1 MGTTS
6 FRTADF
12 NQKIERQLTLLSKFW
27 EVHTDVVWSGND
39 EIQSLYYDFMKDNDF
54 LTGDAP
60 NKPKDA
66 REKTSGLID
75 LGLIDNER
83 RPTAAG
89 ESLRQITSNGDF
101 RPNNLLQ
108 IPADSYIYFKQM
120 LKTSNDVDGEI
131 VRPFVVLVLALKQLE
146 YLTQEEFTYL
156 LPLITTSRKFRSMC
170 TYKSYCWS
178 MGTTSF
184 RTADFNQKI
193 ERQLTLLSKF
203 WEVHTDVVW
212 SGNDEI
218 QSLYYDFMKDNDFL
232 TGDAPNKPKDAREK
246 TSGLIDLGLIDNERR
261 PTAAGESLR
270 QITSNG
276 DFRPNNLLQIPADS
290 YIYFKQML
298 KTSNDVDG
306 EIVRPFVV
314 LVLALKQLEYLTQE
328 EFTYLLPLIT
338 TSRKFRTIVDCIK
351 RLRKGDIT
359 IDEIIVDTLLT
370 MENYREARLYL
381 LERPVSEH
389 VICQAGINRKS
400 RQYDSTYY
408 PLYRT
413 IESLDRNNA
422 QSILDLLQACRNI
435 RIGALWCNHLFK
447 TTNRGKIKKL
457 LSASLNDVPILN
469 CRNEFELKDRFF
481 RLMHLFKVKAN
492 LSDYFDLNRRYFG
505 TTDTVLFKDNRVEL
519 SPIPKCFFDLCAENL
534 EEIAFT
540 TSPLLPLDCDI
551 EKIIPRYDI
560 EESDLHRKLADK
572 YGLAPQSLSDI
583 RAFLDDECHE
593 RFNRL
598 IDARFPDHVLL
609 ELLSDFET
617 RNDIN
622 IRRLVTD
629 NADVPTIFEYI
640 VGIVWYKVSNRKGR
654 ILDYFNLS
662 LDADL
667 LPKTHAAGGMEDI
680 TYRYNATPGYPEHT
694 LLIEATLAEAGTQ
707 RRMEME
713 PVSRHLGDF
722 LLRDNRQ
729 EAYALFVTPFLHLNV
744 ISDFRGRKQMPYYS
758 SDGEQC
764 INGMKIIP
772 LNTAELKNIIANS
785 MTYDQLYPL
794 FECAHQNNEP
804 PKTWYENNI
813 MRSLQPKKTSTGI
826 LGTLF

>member
-1 MGTTS
+1 
-6 FRTADF
+6 
-12 NQKIERQLTLLSKFW
+12 
-27 EVHTDVVWSGND
+27 
-39 EIQSLYYDFMKDNDF
+39 
-54 LTGDAP
+54 
-60 NKPKDA
+60 
-66 REKTSGLID
+66 
-75 LGLIDNER
+75 
-83 RPTAAG
+83 
-89 ESLRQITSNGDF
+89 
-101 RPNNLLQ
+101 
-108 IPADSYIYFKQM
+108 
-120 LKTSNDVDGEI
+120 
-131 VRPFVVLVLALKQLE
+131 
-146 YLTQEEFTYL
+146 
-156 LPLITTSRKFRSMC
+156 
-170 TYKSYCWS
+170 

-519 SPIPKCFFDLCAENL
+519 SPVPKCFFDLCAENL

-540 TSPLLPLDCDI
+540 TSPLLPLDCDL

-560 EESDLHRKLADK
+560 EESDLHRKLATSMA
-572 YGLAPQSLSDI
+572 LPRNRSATFAPFSTTS
-583 RAFLDDECHE
+583 
-593 RFNRL
+593 
-598 IDARFPDHVLL
+598 
-609 ELLSDFET
+609 
-617 RNDIN
+617 
-622 IRRLVTD
+622 
-629 NADVPTIFEYI
+629 
-640 VGIVWYKVSNRKGR
+640 
-654 ILDYFNLS
+654 
-662 LDADL
+662 
-667 LPKTHAAGGMEDI
+667 
-680 TYRYNATPGYPEHT
+680 ATS
-694 LLIEATLAEAGTQ
+694 
-707 RRMEME
+707 
-713 PVSRHLGDF
+713 V
-722 LLRDNRQ
+722 
-729 EAYALFVTPFLHLNV
+729 
-744 ISDFRGRKQMPYYS
+744 
-758 SDGEQC
+758 
-764 INGMKIIP
+764 
-772 LNTAELKNIIANS
+772 
-785 MTYDQLYPL
+785 
-794 FECAHQNNEP
+794 
-804 PKTWYENNI
+804 
-813 MRSLQPKKTSTGI
+813 STGSSMPVFPTMSCWNCCPTSKPATTSI
-826 LGTLF
+826 SAGSSPTTPMCPPFSNTSSVSSGTR

>member
-27 EVHTDVVWSGND
+27 EVHTDAVWSGND

-89 ESLRQITSNGDF
+89 EPLRQITSNGDF
-101 RPNNLLQ
+101 R
-108 IPADSYIYFKQM
+108 S
-120 LKTSNDVDGEI
+120 
-131 VRPFVVLVLALKQLE
+131 
-146 YLTQEEFTYL
+146 
-156 LPLITTSRKFRSMC
+156 
-170 TYKSYCWS
+170 
-178 MGTTSF
+178 
-184 RTADFNQKI
+184 
-193 ERQLTLLSKF
+193 
-203 WEVHTDVVW
+203 
-212 SGNDEI
+212 
-218 QSLYYDFMKDNDFL
+218 
-232 TGDAPNKPKDAREK
+232 
-246 TSGLIDLGLIDNERR
+246 
-261 PTAAGESLR
+261 
-270 QITSNG
+270 
-276 DFRPNNLLQIPADS
+276 NNLLQIPADS

-359 IDEIIVDTLLT
+359 IDEIIVDTLLS

-408 PLYRT
+408 PLYRA

-435 RIGALWCNHLFK
+435 RIGSLWCNHLFK
-447 TTNRGKIKKL
+447 TTNRGKIRKL

-469 CRNEFELKDRFF
+469 CQNEFELKDRFF

-551 EKIIPRYDI
+551 EKN
-560 EESDLHRKLADK
+560 HT
-572 YGLAPQSLSDI
+572 SL
-583 RAFLDDECHE
+583 
-593 RFNRL
+593 
-598 IDARFPDHVLL
+598 
-609 ELLSDFET
+609 
-617 RNDIN
+617 
-622 IRRLVTD
+622 
-629 NADVPTIFEYI
+629 
-640 VGIVWYKVSNRKGR
+640 
-654 ILDYFNLS
+654 
-662 LDADL
+662 
-667 LPKTHAAGGMEDI
+667 
-680 TYRYNATPGYPEHT
+680 
-694 LLIEATLAEAGTQ
+694 
-707 RRMEME
+707 
-713 PVSRHLGDF
+713 
-722 LLRDNRQ
+722 
-729 EAYALFVTPFLHLNV
+729 
-744 ISDFRGRKQMPYYS
+744 
-758 SDGEQC
+758 
-764 INGMKIIP
+764 
-772 LNTAELKNIIANS
+772 
-785 MTYDQLYPL
+785 
-794 FECAHQNNEP
+794 
-804 PKTWYENNI
+804 
-813 MRSLQPKKTSTGI
+813 
-826 LGTLF
+826 

>member
-1 MGTTS
+1 
-6 FRTADF
+6 
-12 NQKIERQLTLLSKFW
+12 
-27 EVHTDVVWSGND
+27 
-39 EIQSLYYDFMKDNDF
+39 
-54 LTGDAP
+54 
-60 NKPKDA
+60 
-66 REKTSGLID
+66 
-75 LGLIDNER
+75 
-83 RPTAAG
+83 
-89 ESLRQITSNGDF
+89 
-101 RPNNLLQ
+101 
-108 IPADSYIYFKQM
+108 
-120 LKTSNDVDGEI
+120 
-131 VRPFVVLVLALKQLE
+131 
-146 YLTQEEFTYL
+146 
-156 LPLITTSRKFRSMC
+156 
-170 TYKSYCWS
+170 

-359 IDEIIVDTLLT
+359 IDEIIVDTLLS

-408 PLYRT
+408 PLYRA

-435 RIGALWCNHLFK
+435 RIGSLWCNHLFK

-469 CRNEFELKDRFF
+469 CRNEFELKDSFF

-505 TTDTVLFKDNRVEL
+505 TTDTILFKDNRVEL
-519 SPIPKCFFDLCAENL
+519 SPVPKCFFDLCAENL

-551 EKIIPRYDI
+551 E
-560 EESDLHRKLADK
+560 
-572 YGLAPQSLSDI
+572 
-583 RAFLDDECHE
+583 
-593 RFNRL
+593 
-598 IDARFPDHVLL
+598 
-609 ELLSDFET
+609 
-617 RNDIN
+617 N

-694 LLIEATLAEAGTQ
+694 LLIEATLAEANAQ

-729 EAYALFVTPFLHLNV
+729 EAYALFVTTFLHLNV

-772 LNTAELKNIIANS
+772 LNIAELKNIIANS

-813 MRSLQPKKTSTGI
+813 MRSLQPKKPSTGI

>member
-60 NKPKDA
+60 NKP
-66 REKTSGLID
+66 E
-75 LGLIDNER
+75 
-83 RPTAAG
+83 
-89 ESLRQITSNGDF
+89 
-101 RPNNLLQ
+101 
-108 IPADSYIYFKQM
+108 
-120 LKTSNDVDGEI
+120 
-131 VRPFVVLVLALKQLE
+131 
-146 YLTQEEFTYL
+146 
-156 LPLITTSRKFRSMC
+156 
-170 TYKSYCWS
+170 
-178 MGTTSF
+178 
-184 RTADFNQKI
+184 
-193 ERQLTLLSKF
+193 
-203 WEVHTDVVW
+203 
-212 SGNDEI
+212 
-218 QSLYYDFMKDNDFL
+218 
-232 TGDAPNKPKDAREK
+232 DAREK

-359 IDEIIVDTLLT
+359 IDEIIVDTLLS

-408 PLYRT
+408 PLYRA

-435 RIGALWCNHLFK
+435 RIGSLWCNHLFK

-469 CRNEFELKDRFF
+469 CRNEFELKDSFF

-505 TTDTVLFKDNRVEL
+505 TTDTILFKDNRVEL
-519 SPIPKCFFDLCAENL
+519 SPVPKCFFDLCAENL

-583 RAFLDDECHE
+583 RTFLDDERHE

-694 LLIEATLAEAGTQ
+694 LLIEATLAEANAQ

-729 EAYALFVTPFLHLNV
+729 EAYALFVTTFLHLNV

-772 LNTAELKNIIANS
+772 LNIAELKNIIANS

-813 MRSLQPKKTSTGI
+813 MRSLQPKKPSTGI

>member
-27 EVHTDVVWSGND
+27 EVHTDAVWSGND

-89 ESLRQITSNGDF
+89 ESLRQITSCGDF
-101 RPNNLLQ
+101 RSNNLLQ

-131 VRPFVVLVLALKQLE
+131 VRPFVVLVLALNQLE

-156 LPLITTSRKFRSMC
+156 LPLITTS
-170 TYKSYCWS
+170 
-178 MGTTSF
+178 
-184 RTADFNQKI
+184 Q
-193 ERQLTLLSKF
+193 
-203 WEVHTDVVW
+203 
-212 SGNDEI
+212 
-218 QSLYYDFMKDNDFL
+218 
-232 TGDAPNKPKDAREK
+232 
-246 TSGLIDLGLIDNERR
+246 
-261 PTAAGESLR
+261 
-270 QITSNG
+270 
-276 DFRPNNLLQIPADS
+276 
-290 YIYFKQML
+290 
-298 KTSNDVDG
+298 
-306 EIVRPFVV
+306 
-314 LVLALKQLEYLTQE
+314 
-328 EFTYLLPLIT
+328 
-338 TSRKFRTIVDCIK
+338 KFRTIVDCIK

-359 IDEIIVDTLLT
+359 IDKIIVDTLLS

-408 PLYRT
+408 PLYRA

-435 RIGALWCNHLFK
+435 RIGSLWCNHLFK

-469 CRNEFELKDRFF
+469 CRNEFELKDSFF

-505 TTDTVLFKDNRVEL
+505 TTDTILFKDNRVEL
-519 SPIPKCFFDLCAENL
+519 SPVPKCFFDLCAENL

-583 RAFLDDECHE
+583 RTFLDDERHE

-667 LPKTHAAGGMEDI
+667 LPKT
-680 TYRYNATPGYPEHT
+680 
-694 LLIEATLAEAGTQ
+694 Q
-707 RRMEME
+707 RRRWYGRHYLSIQCH
-713 PVSRHLGDF
+713 SRLPGAHTAYRSDPCRGQRTTPHGDGTGLPAF
-722 LLRDNRQ
+722 GRLPLTRQSAGSLRLVCHHVPASKRYFGFPGAETNALLFKRRR
-729 EAYALFVTPFLHLNV
+729 AVH
-744 ISDFRGRKQMPYYS
+744 
-758 SDGEQC
+758 
-764 INGMKIIP
+764 
-772 LNTAELKNIIANS
+772 
-785 MTYDQLYPL
+785 
-794 FECAHQNNEP
+794 
-804 PKTWYENNI
+804 
-813 MRSLQPKKTSTGI
+813 
-826 LGTLF
+826 

>member
-1 MGTTS
+1 
-6 FRTADF
+6 
-12 NQKIERQLTLLSKFW
+12 
-27 EVHTDVVWSGND
+27 
-39 EIQSLYYDFMKDNDF
+39 
-54 LTGDAP
+54 
-60 NKPKDA
+60 
-66 REKTSGLID
+66 
-75 LGLIDNER
+75 
-83 RPTAAG
+83 
-89 ESLRQITSNGDF
+89 
-101 RPNNLLQ
+101 
-108 IPADSYIYFKQM
+108 
-120 LKTSNDVDGEI
+120 
-131 VRPFVVLVLALKQLE
+131 
-146 YLTQEEFTYL
+146 
-156 LPLITTSRKFRSMC
+156 
-170 TYKSYCWS
+170 
-178 MGTTSF
+178 
-184 RTADFNQKI
+184 
-193 ERQLTLLSKF
+193 
-203 WEVHTDVVW
+203 
-212 SGNDEI
+212 
-218 QSLYYDFMKDNDFL
+218 
-232 TGDAPNKPKDAREK
+232 
-246 TSGLIDLGLIDNERR
+246 
-261 PTAAGESLR
+261 
-270 QITSNG
+270 
-276 DFRPNNLLQIPADS
+276 
-290 YIYFKQML
+290 
-298 KTSNDVDG
+298 
-306 EIVRPFVV
+306 
-314 LVLALKQLEYLTQE
+314 
-328 EFTYLLPLIT
+328 
-338 TSRKFRTIVDCIK
+338 
-351 RLRKGDIT
+351 
-359 IDEIIVDTLLT
+359 

-519 SPIPKCFFDLCAENL
+519 SPVPKCFFDLCAENL

-583 RAFLDDECHE
+583 RAFLDDERHE

-662 LDADL
+662 LRCRFASENTRRRWYGRHYL
-667 LPKTHAAGGMEDI
+667 SVQCLSQLPGAHTAYRSDPCRGQRTTPHGDGTGLPAFGRLSLTRQSAGSLRLVCHPFPASK
-680 TYRYNATPGYPEHT
+680 RYF
-694 LLIEATLAEAGTQ
+694 
-707 RRMEME
+707 
-713 PVSRHLGDF
+713 S
-722 LLRDNRQ
+722 
-729 EAYALFVTPFLHLNV
+729 
-744 ISDFRGRKQMPYYS
+744 FRGRKQMLYYS

-785 MTYDQLYPL
+785 MTYDQLYPI

>member
-1 MGTTS
+1 
-6 FRTADF
+6 
-12 NQKIERQLTLLSKFW
+12 
-27 EVHTDVVWSGND
+27 
-39 EIQSLYYDFMKDNDF
+39 
-54 LTGDAP
+54 
-60 NKPKDA
+60 
-66 REKTSGLID
+66 
-75 LGLIDNER
+75 
-83 RPTAAG
+83 
-89 ESLRQITSNGDF
+89 
-101 RPNNLLQ
+101 
-108 IPADSYIYFKQM
+108 
-120 LKTSNDVDGEI
+120 
-131 VRPFVVLVLALKQLE
+131 
-146 YLTQEEFTYL
+146 
-156 LPLITTSRKFRSMC
+156 
-170 TYKSYCWS
+170 

-598 IDARFPDHVLL
+598 IDARFPDHVL
-609 ELLSDFET
+609 F
-617 RNDIN
+617 
-622 IRRLVTD
+622 
-629 NADVPTIFEYI
+629 
-640 VGIVWYKVSNRKGR
+640 WYKVSNRKGR

>member
-1 MGTTS
+1 
-6 FRTADF
+6 
-12 NQKIERQLTLLSKFW
+12 
-27 EVHTDVVWSGND
+27 
-39 EIQSLYYDFMKDNDF
+39 
-54 LTGDAP
+54 
-60 NKPKDA
+60 
-66 REKTSGLID
+66 
-75 LGLIDNER
+75 
-83 RPTAAG
+83 
-89 ESLRQITSNGDF
+89 
-101 RPNNLLQ
+101 
-108 IPADSYIYFKQM
+108 
-120 LKTSNDVDGEI
+120 
-131 VRPFVVLVLALKQLE
+131 
-146 YLTQEEFTYL
+146 
-156 LPLITTSRKFRSMC
+156 
-170 TYKSYCWS
+170 

-519 SPIPKCFFDLCAENL
+519 SPVPKCFFDLCAENL

-583 RAFLDDECHE
+583 RAFLDDERHE

-680 TYRYNATPGYPEHT
+680 TYRYNASPSYPEHT
-694 LLIEATLAEAGTQ
+694 LLIEATLAEANAQ

-744 ISDFRGRKQMPYYS
+744 ISDFRGRKQMLYYS

-785 MTYDQLYPL
+785 MTYDQLYPI

-826 LGTLF
+826 LGTLFKSGKTKRTFLQKRSGSKLAKTKRSKIDKRTVQKKHRKNIFLRCFFIALSFGYLTKNH

>member
-27 EVHTDVVWSGND
+27 EVHTDAVWSGND
-39 EIQSLYYDFMKDNDF
+39 EIQSLYYDFMKGNDF

-89 ESLRQITSNGDF
+89 ESLRQITSCGDF
-101 RPNNLLQ
+101 R
-108 IPADSYIYFKQM
+108 S
-120 LKTSNDVDGEI
+120 
-131 VRPFVVLVLALKQLE
+131 
-146 YLTQEEFTYL
+146 
-156 LPLITTSRKFRSMC
+156 
-170 TYKSYCWS
+170 
-178 MGTTSF
+178 
-184 RTADFNQKI
+184 
-193 ERQLTLLSKF
+193 
-203 WEVHTDVVW
+203 
-212 SGNDEI
+212 
-218 QSLYYDFMKDNDFL
+218 
-232 TGDAPNKPKDAREK
+232 
-246 TSGLIDLGLIDNERR
+246 
-261 PTAAGESLR
+261 
-270 QITSNG
+270 
-276 DFRPNNLLQIPADS
+276 NNLLQIPADS

-519 SPIPKCFFDLCAENL
+519 SPVPKCFF
-534 EEIAFT
+534 
-540 TSPLLPLDCDI
+540 
-551 EKIIPRYDI
+551 
-560 EESDLHRKLADK
+560 
-572 YGLAPQSLSDI
+572 
-583 RAFLDDECHE
+583 
-593 RFNRL
+593 
-598 IDARFPDHVLL
+598 DHVLL

-654 ILDYFNLS
+654 ILDYFKLS

-680 TYRYNATPGYPEHT
+680 TYRYNASPSYPEHT
-694 LLIEATLAEAGTQ
+694 LLIEATLAEANAP

-744 ISDFRGRKQMPYYS
+744 ISDFRGRKQMLYYS

-785 MTYDQLYPL
+785 MTYDQLYPI
-794 FECAHQNNEP
+794 FECAHHNNQP
-804 PKTWYENNI
+804 PKSSYYNYI
-813 MRSLQPKKTSTGI
+813 IRSLQP
-826 LGTLF
+826 

>member
-27 EVHTDVVWSGND
+27 EVHTDAVWSGND
-39 EIQSLYYDFMKDNDF
+39 EIQSLYYDFMKGNDF

-89 ESLRQITSNGDF
+89 ESLRQITSCGDF
-101 RPNNLLQ
+101 RSNNLLQ

-131 VRPFVVLVLALKQLE
+131 VRPFVVLVLAL
-146 YLTQEEFTYL
+146 
-156 LPLITTSRKFRSMC
+156 
-170 TYKSYCWS
+170 
-178 MGTTSF
+178 
-184 RTADFNQKI
+184 N
-193 ERQLTLLSKF
+193 
-203 WEVHTDVVW
+203 
-212 SGNDEI
+212 
-218 QSLYYDFMKDNDFL
+218 
-232 TGDAPNKPKDAREK
+232 
-246 TSGLIDLGLIDNERR
+246 
-261 PTAAGESLR
+261 
-270 QITSNG
+270 
-276 DFRPNNLLQIPADS
+276 
-290 YIYFKQML
+290 
-298 KTSNDVDG
+298 
-306 EIVRPFVV
+306 
-314 LVLALKQLEYLTQE
+314 QLEYLTQE

-359 IDEIIVDTLLT
+359 IDKIIVDTLLS

-400 RQYDSTYY
+400 RQYDSIYY
-408 PLYRT
+408 PLYRA

-519 SPIPKCFFDLCAENL
+519 SPVPKCFFDLCAENL

-583 RAFLDDECHE
+583 RAFLDDERHE

-680 TYRYNATPGYPEHT
+680 TYRYNASPSYPEHT
-694 LLIEATLAEAGTQ
+694 LLIEATLAEANAQ

-729 EAYALFVTPFLHLNV
+729 EAYALFVTTFLHLNV

-772 LNTAELKNIIANS
+772 LNIAELKNIIANS

-813 MRSLQPKKTSTGI
+813 MRSLQPKKPSTGI

>member
-27 EVHTDVVWSGND
+27 EVHTDAVWSGND
-39 EIQSLYYDFMKDNDF
+39 EIQSLYYDFMKGNDF

-89 ESLRQITSNGDF
+89 ESLRQITSCGDF
-101 RPNNLLQ
+101 RSNNLLQ
-108 IPADSYIYFKQM
+108 IPADSYIYFKQV

-131 VRPFVVLVLALKQLE
+131 VRPFVVLVLAL
-146 YLTQEEFTYL
+146 
-156 LPLITTSRKFRSMC
+156 
-170 TYKSYCWS
+170 
-178 MGTTSF
+178 
-184 RTADFNQKI
+184 N
-193 ERQLTLLSKF
+193 
-203 WEVHTDVVW
+203 
-212 SGNDEI
+212 
-218 QSLYYDFMKDNDFL
+218 
-232 TGDAPNKPKDAREK
+232 
-246 TSGLIDLGLIDNERR
+246 
-261 PTAAGESLR
+261 
-270 QITSNG
+270 
-276 DFRPNNLLQIPADS
+276 
-290 YIYFKQML
+290 
-298 KTSNDVDG
+298 
-306 EIVRPFVV
+306 
-314 LVLALKQLEYLTQE
+314 QLEYLTQE

-359 IDEIIVDTLLT
+359 IDKIIVDTLLS

-408 PLYRT
+408 PLYRA

-435 RIGALWCNHLFK
+435 RIGSLWCNHLFK

-519 SPIPKCFFDLCAENL
+519 SPVPKCFFDLCAENL

-583 RAFLDDECHE
+583 RTFLDD
-593 RFNRL
+593 
-598 IDARFPDHVLL
+598 
-609 ELLSDFET
+609 
-617 RNDIN
+617 
-622 IRRLVTD
+622 
-629 NADVPTIFEYI
+629 ADVPTIFEYI

-722 LLRDNRQ
+722 LLCDNRQ

-772 LNTAELKNIIANS
+772 LNIAELKNIIANS

-813 MRSLQPKKTSTGI
+813 MRSLQPKKPSTGI